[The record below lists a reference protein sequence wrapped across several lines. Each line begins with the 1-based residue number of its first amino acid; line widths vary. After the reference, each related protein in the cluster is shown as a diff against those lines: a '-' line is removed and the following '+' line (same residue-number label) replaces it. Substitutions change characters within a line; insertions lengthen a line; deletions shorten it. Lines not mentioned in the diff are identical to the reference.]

1 MAKIY
6 LNESTQKSGQ
16 RMKPKRKTIDF
27 ILNYSKA
34 LKVISHKNSTFEFI
48 QN

>member
-6 LNESTQKSGQ
+6 LNELPKQSGQ
-16 RMKPKRKTIDF
+16 RMKPKRKTVDF

-34 LKVISHKNSTFEFI
+34 LKIVNHQKLTFNLI